1 MREPQLGVAV
11 GKRGIGKTYTTIEI
25 MKSYITGYGGK
36 SRPRRV
42 LIMDVNDEFENVK
55 AIRLADVPKFS
66 MHPKIEARRVRPFT
80 EEGTKM
86 TLRDICDALY
96 LILESFKGGLLL
108 IEDINK
114 YLTHHLPKDVVGAIC
129 TNRHSDLDII
139 LHYQAIGKIPVTV
152 WENANWVR
160 FHKNNQSVDRHE
172 KKFEDRYE
180 MMKLVEQL
188 VDRQYDQ
195 GNKRFF
201 VYADLDYNKIRGAL
215 SKGMAEQAI
224 EDYMME
230 RFQKVVAPEARK
242 VNLQGAKVY
251 KSTQEASQ
259 AVKTRLMKK
268 YFDEGQK

>member
-11 GKRGIGKTYTTIEI
+11 GKRGIGKTYTTISI
-25 MKSYITGYGGK
+25 MRDYITGYGGK

-42 LIMDVNDEFENVK
+42 LIMDVNDEFEKVK
-55 AIRLADVPKFS
+55 AIRLEDVAKFS
-66 MHPKIEARRVRPFT
+66 MHPKIEARRVRPFNDD
-80 EEGTKM
+80 GTKM
-86 TLRDICDALY
+86 TLRDVCDALY
-96 LILESFKGGLLL
+96 LILEEFKGGLLL

-139 LHYQAIGKIPVTV
+139 LHYQAIGKMPTTV

-180 MMKLVEQL
+180 MMKLVEAM

-195 GNKRFF
+195 GNSRFF
-201 VYADLDYNKIRGAL
+201 VYADLDYTKIKGPF
-215 SKGMAEQAI
+215 SKEMAEQAV
-224 EDYMME
+224 EDYMVE
-230 RFQKVVAPEARK
+230 RFSKVVSPEARK
-242 VNLQGAKVY
+242 VDLQGKKVHANVN
-251 KSTQEASQ
+251 EASRS
-259 AVKTRLMKK
+259 VKERLLSK
-268 YFDEGQK
+268 YFGDK